1 MNNKSA
7 NSLVIDRDRTSGV
20 KYIAESMPNGNGI
33 AVKRSYNNKTA
44 VVATFID
51 CEEYVSTA
59 VRVES
64 NCISLMNRTP
74 STEYVSSMPLDMQA
88 RFDDKDS
95 RYIVSLKTKSGN
107 IMRVHLSDPDM
118 IHDVFRRLVVTLD
131 DGYAENTAAHI
142 LVEDD
147 NEITVTA
154 FGYPAGYEIE

>member
-7 NSLVIDRDRTSGV
+7 NSLVIGRDRTSGV
-20 KYIAESMPNGNGI
+20 KYIAESMPDGSGI
-33 AVKRSYNNKTA
+33 AVTRSYDNKKV

-59 VRVES
+59 VRVDS
-64 NCISLMNRTP
+64 NYISLMNRTP
-74 STEYVSSMPLDMQA
+74 STKYVSSMPLDMQA
-88 RFDDKDS
+88 RFDEKGS
-95 RYIVSLKTKSGN
+95 RYIISVRTNSGN

-118 IHDVFRRLVVTLD
+118 MHDVFRRLIVTLD